1 MQHQTDDVRISE
13 IKELLP
19 PVAVLEKFPATET
32 ASNTVFES
40 RQAIHNILAGDD
52 QRLLVI
58 VGPCSIHDPAAAR
71 EYAQRLNTLREQ
83 YKENLCKIGR
93 AHV

>member
-32 ASNTVFES
+32 ASSTVFES
-40 RQAIHNILAGDD
+40 VR
-52 QRLLVI
+52 
-58 VGPCSIHDPAAAR
+58 PSIRSWPV
-71 EYAQRLNTLREQ
+71 
-83 YKENLCKIGR
+83 KIS
-93 AHV
+93 ACWW